1 MSQPELPPFE
11 RPRTAPSVPP
21 PPPARTAVP
30 DADDSAPAL
39 SRSRSSILLP
49 IVGGLIG
56 SALTVGA
63 LWLGGVFDE
72 PSPTPITVDTT
83 PVAAPAQ
90 AATEPGDD
98 KSNGT
103 ITITPL
109 DGDSRVAAVAAR
121 AIPAIVTVEVGDNV
135 RHPSGNDT
143 TLVFR
148 VFATGSGV
156 VFDSNGYILTNNH
169 VVEDS
174 VITKVVFSDGRRYE
188 AELVGRD
195 PLTDIAV
202 LKIDASGLEAIEFA
216 DVNQLA
222 IGDEAIAVGSP
233 LGLEGGPS
241 VTAGV
246 ISAFNRQLKTGPTE
260 NDSLYGLL
268 QTDAPI
274 TLGSS
279 GGALLNGQAELIG
292 ITTAIGVS
300 DVGAEGLGF
309 AVPVDMVERLAADL
323 IADGIV
329 RHAYL
334 GIGVQDAMIMS
345 EDGVEIPSGA
355 LITGFA
361 SGSAIQEA
369 GAEVDDVIVEIDG
382 IEINT
387 RFELLSIL
395 RSYRAED
402 DVQIVV
408 TRDGES
414 IEFDMELGLRPDDV

>member
-1 MSQPELPPFE
+1 
-11 RPRTAPSVPP
+11 
-21 PPPARTAVP
+21 
-30 DADDSAPAL
+30 
-39 SRSRSSILLP
+39 
-49 IVGGLIG
+49 
-56 SALTVGA
+56 
-63 LWLGGVFDE
+63 
-72 PSPTPITVDTT
+72 
-83 PVAAPAQ
+83 
-90 AATEPGDD
+90 
-98 KSNGT
+98 
-103 ITITPL
+103 
-109 DGDSRVAAVAAR
+109 
-121 AIPAIVTVEVGDNV
+121 
-135 RHPSGNDT
+135 
-143 TLVFR
+143 
-148 VFATGSGV
+148 
-156 VFDSNGYILTNNH
+156 
-169 VVEDS
+169 
-174 VITKVVFSDGRRYE
+174 
-188 AELVGRD
+188 
-195 PLTDIAV
+195 

-216 DVNQLA
+216 DINRLA

-246 ISAFNRQLKTGPTE
+246 ISAFNRQLRTGPTE

-334 GIGVQDAMIMS
+334 GIGVQDAMIRS
-345 EDGVEIPSGA
+345 DDGVEIPSGA

-361 SGSAIQEA
+361 SGSAIQVA

-402 DVQIVV
+402 DVHIVV

>member
-1 MSQPELPPFE
+1 M
-11 RPRTAPSVPP
+11 
-21 PPPARTAVP
+21 
-30 DADDSAPAL
+30 
-39 SRSRSSILLP
+39 SILIP
-49 IVGGLIG
+49 IIGGLIG
-56 SALTVGA
+56 SVLTVGA
-63 LWLGGVFDE
+63 LWIAGVFDRTA
-72 PSPTPITVDTT
+72 PATT
-83 PVAAPAQ
+83 PAETIPAAAPAQ
-90 AATEPGDD
+90 PTLDPGDSP
-98 KSNGT
+98 SNGT
-103 ITITPL
+103 ITITPF

-135 RHPSGNDT
+135 RHPSGNET
-143 TLVFR
+143 TVVFR

-156 VFDSNGYILTNNH
+156 VFDPDGYILTNNH

-202 LKIDASGLEAIEFA
+202 LKIDATELEAIEFA
-216 DVNQLA
+216 DIDRLA

-246 ISAFNRQLKTGPTE
+246 ISAFNRQLRTGPAE
-260 NDSLYGLL
+260 SDSLYGLL

-279 GGALLNGQAELIG
+279 GGALLNGQAQLIG

-334 GIGVQDAMIMS
+334 GIGVEDAMIMS
-345 EDGVEIPSGA
+345 DDGVEIPSGA

-361 SGSAIQEA
+361 SGSAIQQA
-369 GAEVDDVIVEIDG
+369 GAAVDDVIVEIDG
-382 IEINT
+382 IGIST

-395 RSYRAED
+395 RSYRAD
-402 DVQIVV
+402 DDIHVVVQ
-408 TRDGES
+408 RDGES
-414 IEFDMELGLRPDDV
+414 VEFDMELGLRPDDL